1 MAITTTDITTD
12 NPYIGTGWSF
22 PPTFSPSGADLNM
35 TTGIE
40 DIENSLRILFNTEI
54 RERVMQ
60 PYYGS
65 GMKQKVFDSINQNFL
80 TYTKYI
86 ILHAITYHEAR
97 IALESLDLVL
107 DEQNEGK
114 LIININYY
122 IRGDYKKYNF
132 VYPYYITP

>member
-1 MAITTTDITTD
+1 MAITTTDITNN

-22 PPTFSPSGADLNM
+22 PPTFSPNGVDLEM
-35 TTGIE
+35 TTGVE

-54 RERVMQ
+54 KERVMQ

-97 IALESLDLVL
+97 ISLESLDLIL
-107 DEQNEGK
+107 DEQYEGK
-114 LIININYY
+114 LIVNINYY

-132 VYPYYITP
+132 VYPYYVTQ

>member
-1 MAITTTDITTD
+1 MASTSTDITTD

-22 PPTFSPSGADLNM
+22 PPTFSPGGEEIAM
-35 TTGIE
+35 TTGKE

-54 RERVMQ
+54 KERVMQ

-65 GMKQKVFDSINQNFL
+65 GMKQKVFDAINQNFL

-107 DEQNEGK
+107 DEQEEGK

-122 IRGDYKKYNF
+122 IRGEYKKYNF
-132 VYPYYITP
+132 VYPYYVVI